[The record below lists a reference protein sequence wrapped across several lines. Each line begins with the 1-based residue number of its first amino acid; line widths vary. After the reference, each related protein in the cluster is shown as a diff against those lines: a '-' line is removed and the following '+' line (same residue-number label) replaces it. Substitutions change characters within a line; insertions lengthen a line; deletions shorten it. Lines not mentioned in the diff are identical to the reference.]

1 MNDHPRIAIHGYG
14 TYAISYR
21 QMIEFAKVEAPDVE
35 WAMLLPT
42 SHHLDIVS
50 EVLSKDRVLCLEE
63 EQRRDSLTPVD
74 MAELANYRGSIF
86 VDIEAEKKVFKHRRA
101 DKQLM
106 LAAQIYR
113 IYKQFLLRLKPT
125 HLLMAHIET
134 FDGKVLVGLA
144 KELNIPMLIPTDL
157 RHLGGVY
164 FSRDDQEQIPAYRK
178 ALPEGRDWA
187 ASTIGN
193 FRSKPGPAF
202 VPDIFASAGE
212 EVLPIGQKSLPK
224 RAWGFVSRTWKNP
237 QLFERELLLLS
248 LKYAFPRIV
257 GGFRSVQGFFNG
269 LQYDSKT
276 LEELPSKFIYYPLQ
290 VTPESSI
297 NTPAPY
303 YVDQM
308 RAIDAI
314 RFAMP
319 SDWLLVVK
327 EHRASLGIRPASFYR
342 ALRRKA
348 GVHIAHATMSSIE
361 LIKKAQV
368 TISVTGS
375 ATLEAF
381 LLGRPALVLGGC
393 FVADY
398 LGGVCSIDQLPARIK
413 ASASAPPSDEQV
425 TSALAEIHSVRYECV
440 FRPADEPGNFGHRPQ
455 NMKRMISAVLDHI
468 RKLDEEARAM
478 PADSLVR
485 SKS

>member
-1 MNDHPRIAIHGYG
+1 MSDRSPLIAVHGYG

-21 QMIEFAKVEAPDVE
+21 HMIEFAKTEAPRVQ

-50 EVLSKDRVLCLEE
+50 EVLDADSILCLEH
-63 EQRRDSLTPVD
+63 EQSRADLSMPDTT
-74 MAELANYRGSIF
+74 ELADYHGNIF
-86 VDIEAEKKVFKHRRA
+86 TDIEAEKKVFKHRPA
-101 DKQLM
+101 AEQLM
-106 LAAQIYR
+106 LAVQIYR
-113 IYKQFLLRLKPT
+113 IYKAFLLRLKPT

-144 KELNIPMLIPTDL
+144 QELNIPMLIPTDL
-157 RHLGGVY
+157 RHLGGTY
-164 FSRDDQEQIPAYRK
+164 FSRDVQEQIPGYRQVS
-178 ALPEGRDWA
+178 PEGRDWA
-187 ASTIGN
+187 ARTIAA

-202 VPDIFASAGE
+202 APDMFLTTGE
-212 EVLPIGQKSLPK
+212 DLLPIGRKSLPK
-224 RAWGFVSRTWKNP
+224 RASGFVSRTWETP
-237 QLFERELLLLS
+237 RLFESELFLTS
-248 LKYAFPRIV
+248 LKYTFPGAV
-257 GGFRSVQGFFNG
+257 AGFRSLRGFLNG
-269 LQYDSKT
+269 LNYDSKE
-276 LEELPSKFIYYPLQ
+276 LAELPPKFIYYPLQ

-319 SDWLLVVK
+319 SDWVLVVK
-327 EHRASLGIRPASFYR
+327 EHRASLGIRPTSFYR

-348 GVHIAHATMSSIE
+348 GVHIARATMSSIE

-393 FVADY
+393 FIADY
-398 LGGVCSIDQLPARIK
+398 LGGVCSIDELPSRIK
-413 ASASAPPSDEQV
+413 ASASSPPSDQQIIS
-425 TSALAEIHSVRYECV
+425 TLAEIHSARYECV
-440 FRPADEPGNFGHRPQ
+440 FRPADEPGYYGNRAE
-455 NMKRMISAVLDHI
+455 NVRRMIGAVLDHI
-468 RKLDEEARAM
+468 KRLDAM
-478 PADSLVR
+478 AAAPSP
-485 SKS
+485 S